1 MLCFVDY
8 RISNEELSSLEK
20 LNLTVI
26 KIPKTP
32 LVYPAIDGHV
42 DIQLNIIERDTRT
55 VIISK
60 DLPQDF
66 KDLLVQ
72 NNITFIESTNSLERK
87 YPGNVFLNSLI
98 LKNYYIHNL
107 KYSDPKIFPLIKDK
121 KLINVNQGYTKCSV
135 LPVNEKA
142 LITNDP
148 GIYTKL
154 SEYDFDILL
163 LPYGDISLTGF
174 EYGFIGGVGGMIS
187 KNEMAFFGSLDFYK
201 YGQQVKDFL
210 AKYNVSPIYL
220 KNGELID
227 RGSLLVL

>member
-1 MLCFVDY
+1 MICFVDY
-8 RISNEELSSLEK
+8 RISNEELASLEK
-20 LNLTVI
+20 LNFTVI
-26 KIPKTP
+26 KIPKST

-42 DIQLNIIERDTRT
+42 DIQLNILEQNSKT
-55 VIISK
+55 VIINK
-60 DLPQDF
+60 DLPQNF
-66 KDLLVQ
+66 KDLLCQ
-72 NNITFIESTNSLERK
+72 NNINFIESSKSLKKK

-107 KYSDPKIFPLIKDK
+107 KYSDPNILPFIKNK
-121 KLINVNQGYTKCSV
+121 EVINVNQGYTKCSV

-187 KNEMAFFGSLDFYK
+187 ENEMAFFGSLDFYK

-220 KNGELID
+220 RNGELID